1 MKPSAHV
8 RSSITADG
16 IILLDI
22 HSGRIFSA
30 NAVAARIWSGL
41 EDGLPMA
48 AIVARIATE
57 TGAEPAVVERDASD
71 FLNVLTAYALVGE
84 TQEDER

>member
-1 MKPSAHV
+1 MKPAPHV

-22 HSGRIFSA
+22 RSGRIFSA

-41 EDGLPMA
+41 TDGLPMD
-48 AIVARIATE
+48 AIVARIASE

-71 FLNVLTAYALVGE
+71 FLTVLIAHALVAE
-84 TQEDER
+84 IREER